1 MIDCEKCVNINLT
14 NAEYDAISKI
24 PYVIERLS
32 EKQYGTLD
40 RVPLCILYGKI
51 CSDYQPCDLCKKDKY
66 INFKERLK

>member
-1 MIDCEKCVNINLT
+1 MKDCEKCVNINLT

-24 PYVIERLS
+24 PYVIEKVS

-51 CSDYQPCDLCKKDKY
+51 CSDYKPCELCRNDKY
-66 INFKERLK
+66 FNFKERL